1 MPVRNMGDLEKYIKS
16 GVTDMNGARKR
27 QQEWCIFLKTN
38 LFADTNNP
46 NQKESEQIKDAHI

>member
-1 MPVRNMGDLEKYIKS
+1 MGDLEKYIKS

-27 QQEWCIFLKTN
+27 QQEWSIFLKTN

-46 NQKESEQIKDAHI
+46 NRTESEQIKDAHI